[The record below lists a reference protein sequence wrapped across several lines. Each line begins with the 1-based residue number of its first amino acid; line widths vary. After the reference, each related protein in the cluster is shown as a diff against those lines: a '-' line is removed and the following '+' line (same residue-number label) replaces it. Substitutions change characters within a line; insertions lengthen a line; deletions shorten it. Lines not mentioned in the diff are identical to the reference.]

1 MWCSLYYK
9 SSLKLYFQQSSCNA
23 PMYPYHAALAPF
35 LLVGLDVMAPLT
47 NCTIFTYSRCKAV
60 GLIWIHLQLYV
71 TTKCMQY
78 RYTRSTTVYT
88 VCPLVGIGTPHT
100 PSSASECAARGWGGG
115 GVAIRTSR
123 EKAFFFFLIIY

>member
-60 GLIWIHLQLYV
+60 GLI
-71 TTKCMQY
+71 
-78 RYTRSTTVYT
+78 
-88 VCPLVGIGTPHT
+88 
-100 PSSASECAARGWGGG
+100 
-115 GVAIRTSR
+115 
-123 EKAFFFFLIIY
+123 